1 MQTSFQ
7 EYSILG
13 KSRPLVLNSPSTND
27 VRNTYLQPNQTSE
40 INQADRLVGENYNLK
55 RLHSPY
61 LSPSHLAVEQI
72 VLSQNIAPVGQ
83 NMTPVM
89 IAACYGHEA
98 VVDGHDLA
106 QEKTYDVE
114 YRM

>member
-61 LSPSHLAVEQI
+61 LSPSHIAVEQI
-72 VLSQNIAPVGQ
+72 VLSQNIAPVFVH
-83 NMTPVM
+83 N
-89 IAACYGHEA
+89 IARTKYFSISKPASPSDHNKINIYA
-98 VVDGHDLA
+98 
-106 QEKTYDVE
+106 
-114 YRM
+114 

>member
-72 VLSQNIAPVGQ
+72 VLSQNIAPFSSITLREPNIFLYLSLQALVITTKLIF
-83 NMTPVM
+83 TPDPLYQM
-89 IAACYGHEA
+89 
-98 VVDGHDLA
+98 D
-106 QEKTYDVE
+106 
-114 YRM
+114 